1 MYIYD
6 HIYLISVPWILLF
19 NVVFEIQ
26 SSNLT
31 LKLCLCSRKI
41 FPFFL
46 LFSFLIHFSTFLLL
60 FSFLIRFSTYLLLFC
75 FLIRFS
81 TFLLLFC
88 FSFLKITFVQT
99 AVEEWKERIQEFK
112 FLHWNCLK
120 FNQKKVRNFHRVSY
134 QLFRRKLGK
143 RLYKNT
149 FRKDWN
155 ILTFS

>member
-26 SSNLT
+26 TSNLT

-46 LFSFLIHFSTFLLL
+46 LFSFLIRFSAFLLL
-60 FSFLIRFSTYLLLFC
+60 FSFLIRFSTY
-75 FLIRFS
+75 
-81 TFLLLFC
+81 LLLFC

>member
-1 MYIYD
+1 MFIYD

-46 LFSFLIHFSTFLLL
+46 LFSFLIRFSTF
-60 FSFLIRFSTYLLLFC
+60 LLLFC

-99 AVEEWKERIQEFK
+99 AVEEGKERIQEFK

-134 QLFRRKLGK
+134 QLFRRRLEK

-149 FRKDWN
+149 FQKDWN

>member
-46 LFSFLIHFSTFLLL
+46 LFSFLIRFSTF
-60 FSFLIRFSTYLLLFC
+60 LLLFC

-99 AVEEWKERIQEFK
+99 AVEEGKERIQEFK

-134 QLFRRKLGK
+134 QLFRRRLEK

-149 FRKDWN
+149 FQKDWN

>member
-46 LFSFLIHFSTFLLL
+46 LFSFLIRFSTFLLL
-60 FSFLIRFSTYLLLFC
+60 FC
-75 FLIRFS
+75 FLILFS

-99 AVEEWKERIQEFK
+99 AVEEGKERIQEFK

-134 QLFRRKLGK
+134 QLFRRRLEK

-149 FRKDWN
+149 FQKDWN

>member
-46 LFSFLIHFSTFLLL
+46 LFSFLIRFSTFLLL
-60 FSFLIRFSTYLLLFC
+60 FC
-75 FLIRFS
+75 FLILFS

-99 AVEEWKERIQEFK
+99 AVEEGKERIQEFK

-134 QLFRRKLGK
+134 QLFRRRLEKC
-143 RLYKNT
+143 LYKNT
-149 FRKDWN
+149 FQKDWN

>member
-26 SSNLT
+26 TSNLT

-46 LFSFLIHFSTFLLL
+46 LFSFLIRFSAFLLL
-60 FSFLIRFSTYLLLFC
+60 FSFLIRFSTY
-75 FLIRFS
+75 
-81 TFLLLFC
+81 LLLFC

-112 FLHWNCLK
+112 FLHWNYLK

>member
-41 FPFFL
+41 FPFF
-46 LFSFLIHFSTFLLL
+46 LL